1 MNLGGEAADQVV
13 RYSLEGLDHGL
24 RLSGTM
30 AKNLAV
36 FFAALLKSNQKSYGK
51 ICMARMLKENRP
63 LKFFTVPSSRIH
75 EFAKEG
81 KKRGLPYVVIRDR
94 KNPDQCELMVFA
106 DDAAKVNRVMDKMNL
121 DFLKSENGLAIQEV
135 QGKENSIRQK
145 EGAQKEG
152 TQNRE
157 NSIGQ
162 KDRAQDQENSA
173 RSKSTISNRED
184 SLQNISIY
192 PTQTETVEMPEG
204 NVQFELSDLE
214 EDFNIGDLL
223 GDVGNF
229 IQAQEERNPSGTSSR
244 SRDTS
249 SAPGKGNEKPSV
261 RKELEQIKKEKQE
274 TGRKQREK
282 SRSRGNRKSK
292 KRTKSR
298 GKGR

>member
-36 FFAALLKSNQKSYGK
+36 FFAALLKTNQKSYGK

-63 LKFFTVPSSRIH
+63 LKFFTVPASRIH

-121 DFLKSENGLAIQEV
+121 DFLKFENGLAIQEV
-135 QGKENSIRQK
+135 EGKENPARQK
-145 EGAQKEG
+145 EGAQRSG
-152 TQNRE
+152 
-157 NSIGQ
+157 
-162 KDRAQDQENSA
+162 QDQEAPNQSKDRMPDQENPWQDISTNSV
-173 RSKSTISNRED
+173 
-184 SLQNISIY
+184 
-192 PTQTETVEMPEG
+192 QTEKVEMPEG
-204 NVQFELSDLE
+204 DVQFELSNLE
-214 EDFNIGDLL
+214 EDFNIGDLI
-223 GDVGNF
+223 GGMENF
-229 IQAQEERNPSGTSSR
+229 TQAQEERNPSGTSSR
-244 SRDTS
+244 SRDIS
-249 SAPGKGNEKPSV
+249 SVPGKGNEKPSV
-261 RKELEQIKKEKQE
+261 RRELEQIKKEKQE
-274 TGRKQREK
+274 AGRRQKQK
-282 SRSRGNRKSK
+282 NRSRGNRRTK

>member
-63 LKFFTVPSSRIH
+63 LKFFTVPASRIH

-135 QGKENSIRQK
+135 EGKENIAQ
-145 EGAQKEG
+145 QKEG
-152 TQNRE
+152 TQR
-157 NSIGQ
+157 SG
-162 KDRAQDQENSA
+162 QDQEAPNKPKDGMPDQENPWQDIPA
-173 RSKSTISNRED
+173 N
-184 SLQNISIY
+184 
-192 PTQTETVEMPEG
+192 PVQTETVEMPEG
-204 NVQFELSDLE
+204 DVQFEFSDME
-214 EDFNIGDLL
+214 EDFNIGDLM
-223 GDVGNF
+223 GGMENF
-229 IQAQEERNPSGTSSR
+229 TQAQEERNPSGTSSR

-249 SAPGKGNEKPSV
+249 SVQEKGSEKPSV

-274 TGRKQREK
+274 SGKKQNQRKKDRGGRRA
-282 SRSRGNRKSK
+282 K
-292 KRTKSR
+292 KKAK
-298 GKGR
+298 GKAKGR

>member
-135 QGKENSIRQK
+135 EGKENPIQ
-145 EGAQKEG
+145 
-152 TQNRE
+152 
-157 NSIGQ
+157 Q
-162 KDRAQDQENSA
+162 KDGTGKDGMQNQENQTRSKDVMQDQE
-173 RSKSTISNRED
+173 D
-184 SLQNISIY
+184 PLQGVSIN
-192 PTQTETVEMPEG
+192 PMQTETVEMPEG
-204 NVQFELSDLE
+204 DVQFELSDLE

-223 GDVGNF
+223 GDMGNF
-229 IQAQEERNPSGTSSR
+229 TQAQEERNPSGTSSR

-249 SAPGKGNEKPSV
+249 SVPGKGNEKPSV

-274 TGRKQREK
+274 TGRKQKEK
-282 SRSRGNRKSK
+282 SRSRGNRRSK

>member
-1 MNLGGEAADQVV
+1 MNLGGEAADRVV

-63 LKFFTVPSSRIH
+63 LKFFTVPASRIH

-135 QGKENSIRQK
+135 EGKENIAQ
-145 EGAQKEG
+145 QKEG
-152 TQNRE
+152 TQR
-157 NSIGQ
+157 SG
-162 KDRAQDQENSA
+162 QDQEAPNKPKDGMPDQENPWQDIPA
-173 RSKSTISNRED
+173 N
-184 SLQNISIY
+184 
-192 PTQTETVEMPEG
+192 PVQTETVEMPEG
-204 NVQFELSDLE
+204 DVQFEFSDME
-214 EDFNIGDLL
+214 EDFNIGDLM
-223 GDVGNF
+223 GGMENF
-229 IQAQEERNPSGTSSR
+229 TQAQEERNPSGTSSR
-244 SRDTS
+244 SRDIS
-249 SAPGKGNEKPSV
+249 SVPGKGNEKPSV
-261 RKELEQIKKEKQE
+261 RRELEQIKKEKQE
-274 TGRKQREK
+274 AGRRQKQK
-282 SRSRGNRKSK
+282 NRSRGNRRTK

>member
-36 FFAALLKSNQKSYGK
+36 FFAALLRSNQKSYGK

-135 QGKENSIRQK
+135 EGKENLIQ
-145 EGAQKEG
+145 
-152 TQNRE
+152 
-157 NSIGQ
+157 Q
-162 KDRAQDQENSA
+162 KDGTGKDGMQSQENST
-173 RSKSTISNRED
+173 RSKDVMQDQED
-184 SLQNISIY
+184 SLQGVSIN
-192 PTQTETVEMPEG
+192 PMQTETVEMPEG
-204 NVQFELSDLE
+204 DVQFELSDLE

-223 GDVGNF
+223 GDMGNF
-229 IQAQEERNPSGTSSR
+229 TQAQEERNPSGTSSR

-249 SAPGKGNEKPSV
+249 SVPGKGNEKPSV

-274 TGRKQREK
+274 TGRKQKEK
-282 SRSRGNRKSK
+282 SRSRGNRRSK

>member
-1 MNLGGEAADQVV
+1 M
-13 RYSLEGLDHGL
+13 
-24 RLSGTM
+24 
-30 AKNLAV
+30 
-36 FFAALLKSNQKSYGK
+36 
-51 ICMARMLKENRP
+51 
-63 LKFFTVPSSRIH
+63 
-75 EFAKEG
+75 
-81 KKRGLPYVVIRDR
+81 
-94 KNPDQCELMVFA
+94 
-106 DDAAKVNRVMDKMNL
+106 
-121 DFLKSENGLAIQEV
+121 
-135 QGKENSIRQK
+135 
-145 EGAQKEG
+145 
-152 TQNRE
+152 
-157 NSIGQ
+157 
-162 KDRAQDQENSA
+162 
-173 RSKSTISNRED
+173 
-184 SLQNISIY
+184 QNISIY

>member
-36 FFAALLKSNQKSYGK
+36 FFAALLKSNKKSYGK

-63 LKFFTVPSSRIH
+63 LKFFTVPSSRLH

-94 KNPDQCELMVFA
+94 KNPGQCELMVFA

-121 DFLKSENGLAIQEV
+121 DFLKSENGMAVQEV
-135 QGKENSIRQK
+135 TGKETELHP
-145 EGAQKEG
+145 EGDTKKQEAVEQ
-152 TQNRE
+152 T
-157 NSIGQ
+157 GQ
-162 KDRAQDQENSA
+162 
-173 RSKSTISNRED
+173 D
-184 SLQNISIY
+184 S
-192 PTQTETVEMPEG
+192 PVKTETVEMPEG
-204 NVQFELSDLE
+204 EVQFELSDRE
-214 EDFNIGDLL
+214 DDFNIGDLI

-229 IQAQEERNPSGTSSR
+229 TQAQEEGSPSGTSSR

-249 SAPGKGNEKPSV
+249 TAQEKGSEKPSV

-274 TGRKQREK
+274 AGKKQKQRNQN
-282 SRSRGNRKSK
+282 RGNRRSRK
-292 KRTKSR
+292 KNKIK

>member
-36 FFAALLKSNQKSYGK
+36 FFAALLRSNQKSYGK

-135 QGKENSIRQK
+135 EGKENLIQ
-145 EGAQKEG
+145 
-152 TQNRE
+152 
-157 NSIGQ
+157 Q
-162 KDRAQDQENSA
+162 KDGTGKDGMQSQENST
-173 RSKSTISNRED
+173 RSKDVMQDQED
-184 SLQNISIY
+184 SLQGVSIN
-192 PTQTETVEMPEG
+192 PMQTETVEMPEG
-204 NVQFELSDLE
+204 DVQFELSDLE
-214 EDFNIGDLL
+214 EDFNIGNLL
-223 GDVGNF
+223 GDMGNF
-229 IQAQEERNPSGTSSR
+229 TQAQEERNPSGTSSR

-249 SAPGKGNEKPSV
+249 SVPGKGNEKPSV

-274 TGRKQREK
+274 TGRKQKEK
-282 SRSRGNRKSK
+282 SRSRGNRRSK